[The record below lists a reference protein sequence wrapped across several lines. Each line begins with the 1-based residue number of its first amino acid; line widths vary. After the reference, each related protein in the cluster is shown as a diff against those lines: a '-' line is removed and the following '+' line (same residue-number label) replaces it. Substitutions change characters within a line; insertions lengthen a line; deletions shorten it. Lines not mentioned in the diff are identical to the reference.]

1 MRPFP
6 SNEEDEVVDYEV
18 ENDTPSVFVMPKGQD
33 GKATLKILTSQ
44 YFKSTYRNYQFEN
57 VFSEESTQT
66 QIFDECGKEM
76 CEKFIQGKNCNII
89 VYGPTSTGKTYTM
102 QGNISSKIKESQI
115 KFMFD

>member
-1 MRPFP
+1 
-6 SNEEDEVVDYEV
+6 
-18 ENDTPSVFVMPKGQD
+18 MPKSQD
-33 GKATLKILTSQ
+33 GKATLKILTSP

-57 VFSEESTQT
+57 VFSGESTQS

-76 CEKFIQGKNCNII
+76 FEKLMQGKNCNII